1 MEKKQTFT
9 PLKEII
15 AALLGGKDLAFNPE
29 DGMIWR
35 VWEEVAGE
43 TIARNAQP
51 LWVKNGRLRV
61 KVSDP
66 IWLQELSF
74 MEEMMRNKLN
84 ERLGR
89 KAVDKIEFRLRS
101 R

>member
-1 MEKKQTFT
+1 MDKKQTFT
-9 PLKEII
+9 PLKDII
-15 AALLGGKDLAFNPE
+15 AALLGGTELAFNPE

-35 VWEEVAGE
+35 VWDEVAGE
-43 TIARNAQP
+43 TVARCAQP
-51 LWVKNGRLRV
+51 LWIKNGHLRIS
-61 KVSDP
+61 VSDP

-74 MEEMMRNKLN
+74 MEETVRERLN

-89 KAVDKIEFRLRS
+89 KAVRKIEFRLRA